1 MRATIDGVEIE
12 GSPEEIA
19 AVLTAL
25 RGSGSYKSDSAKA
38 AVESDPDR
46 GNPITEE
53 FAYRAIRRLPLS
65 KLQKGLLVSL
75 KNAHPKWMLASELQ
89 GALDISPIS
98 LGGVF
103 GGLGRRVSATKGH
116 ENGYNLWDWKWSDD
130 EGEWAYRLPSA
141 VIAALV
147 KSGV

>member
-25 RGSGSYKSDSAKA
+25 RDPASVKSDSAKA
-38 AVESDPDR
+38 AVESDPED
-46 GNPITEE
+46 GNPITED

-65 KLQKGLLVSL
+65 RLQRGLLLSL
-75 KNAHPKWMLASELQ
+75 KKAHPKWVLASELQ
-89 GALDISPIS
+89 TALDTGPTS

-116 ENGYNLWDWKWSDD
+116 QRGYNLWDWKWDDD
-130 EGEWAYRLPSA
+130 EGQWAYRLPA
-141 VIAALV
+141 TVVTALNRA
-147 KSGV
+147 GV